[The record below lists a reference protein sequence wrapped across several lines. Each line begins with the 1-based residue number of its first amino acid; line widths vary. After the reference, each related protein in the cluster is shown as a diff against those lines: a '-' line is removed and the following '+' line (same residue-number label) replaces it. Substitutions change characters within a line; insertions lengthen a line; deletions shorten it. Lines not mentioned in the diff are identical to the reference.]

1 MAKIGLLDRK
11 TLLLFFTLLF
21 FAVSM
26 RLINLSDG
34 LWLDEIWSMIMSAPN
49 KSIMD
54 IINACKT
61 DTHPPL
67 FDLILYLFLN
77 LVGSDPING
86 RILSLIFGIL
96 GIFATFFYTFRVSH
110 RYSGAI
116 IAFGLVSLS
125 YFHIYYSAEGR
136 FYSFI
141 YLLSLIVLSHLYLF
155 FAEKKKKHLIIFTV
169 VAILLAYTHYY
180 GIILLLA
187 LATAIL
193 FLYVKKLID
202 TPSFLFTLASGVLI
216 LIAFSPW
223 LPFMFSGQEKES
235 WMQVPNLGNF
245 FEYLYNYTGKN
256 PLEFLF
262 IIVGLML
269 SIRMWKSNKIL
280 YTLLYSS
287 ILLGF
292 LIPFLISYFKLP
304 MLHFRYTIIYFPSI
318 ILIVAMSWDG
328 SKFMKIRIKQ
338 VIYMV
343 VALSIL
349 INFFFIND
357 YTKGTHKEPWNEIAA
372 AISKQNH
379 SAMNTVYTE
388 MGFYL
393 NYYLKQYDQPD
404 AHNISQANE
413 DDSFFYLITPY
424 DKSSFITDGYELIE
438 SIDYGKGFV
447 LYRYKELEN

>member
-1 MAKIGLLDRK
+1 MANIRLLDRRA
-11 TLLLFFTLLF
+11 LLLFFTLLF
-21 FAVSM
+21 FAITM
-26 RLINLSDG
+26 RLVNLSDG
-34 LWLDEIWSMIMSAPN
+34 LWLDEIWSMIMSAPD
-49 KSIMD
+49 KSVID

-67 FDLILYLFLN
+67 FDLILHVFLN
-77 LVGSDPING
+77 LVGDDPING
-86 RILSLIFGIL
+86 RILSLIFGFL
-96 GIFATFFYTFRVSH
+96 GIFATFFYTLRIANS
-110 RYSGAI
+110 YSGAI

-136 FYSFI
+136 FYTFI
-141 YLLSLIVLSHLYLF
+141 YLLSLVVLSHLYLYF
-155 FAEKKKKHLIIFTV
+155 TEKKNKHLIIFTV
-169 VAILLAYTHYY
+169 TAILLVYTHYY

-187 LATAIL
+187 LGIAIL
-193 FLYVKKLID
+193 FLYIKKLID
-202 TPSFLFTLASGVLI
+202 TPSFLYTLASGVLV
-216 LIAFSPW
+216 LVAFSPW

-235 WMQVPNLGNF
+235 WMQVPHLGNF

-262 IIVGLML
+262 VIVGLLL

-287 ILLGF
+287 IVLGF

-318 ILIVAMSWDG
+318 ILIVAMSWDE
-328 SKFMKIRIKQ
+328 SKFVKIRIKQ

-379 SAMNTVYTE
+379 SAQNPVYTE
-388 MGFYL
+388 LGFYL
-393 NYYLKQYDQPD
+393 NYYLKQYDHPD
-404 AHNISQANE
+404 ALDINE
-413 DDSFFYLITPY
+413 VQEGDSFFYLITPY
-424 DKSSFITDGYELIE
+424 DESGFVTDGYELIE
-438 SIDYGKGFV
+438 SKDYGKGFV
-447 LYRYKELEN
+447 LYRYKELGN